1 MNIKSCSLG
10 KAGSREIQKI
20 VKDRTGEIREF
31 EDGKKEIHKEDK
43 IKTSEIW
50 NMNGRMLSI
59 NKKAQ

>member
-10 KAGSREIQKI
+10 KARNREIQKI

-43 IKTSEIW
+43 IKTSEI
-50 NMNGRMLSI
+50 
-59 NKKAQ
+59 